1 MIPVLG
7 VPILNQPERL
17 YSMLQSMDTEVE
29 RLVVIDNGQVVNRTT
44 LLGVA
49 KAHYVTLLQ
58 FPWNQGV
65 AGSWNTIIKATPF
78 APYWLIANF
87 DITWPKGSI
96 TAFEAVARRDALVLS
111 AGSPP
116 WCAFALGDDVVRTVG
131 LFDEGIH
138 PAYFEDNDY
147 VRRCDAHGVKVA
159 QSHVM
164 VHHDNSSTIRVAA
177 AADGNARTFAA
188 NANYYGSKLIRQD
201 ITEGR
206 WSLTTRRGLSWD

>member
-17 YSMLQSMDTEVE
+17 YTMLQSMDTDVE

-49 KAHYVTLLQ
+49 KAHHVTLLQ

-78 APYWLIANF
+78 APYWLIVNF
-87 DITWPKGSI
+87 DVRWPTGSL

-111 AGSPP
+111 AGQPP
-116 WCAFALGDDVVRTVG
+116 WCAFAIGDEVVKTVG

-138 PAYFEDNDY
+138 PAYAEDNDY
-147 VRRCDAHGVKVA
+147 EGRCRHHIVPVVQSGV
-159 QSHVM
+159 Q

-177 AADGNARTFAA
+177 AAAGNARTFSPNIDYYRAKAA
-188 NANYYGSKLIRQD
+188 RGD
-201 ITEGR
+201 FTEGR
-206 WSLTTRRGLSWD
+206 WSLTTRRELSWD